1 MPPQDLPPGIY
12 DHPLSAAIHQ
22 ALASTPDSLHQL
34 QPLDPAE
41 APQRLARYLRQLSET
56 ALASLPEAQRQQQQL
71 ALVNQIVALLQQQA
85 PNAIST
91 GDQLHP
97 SARLLQELRAT
108 PLMPNEAPLTR
119 PLIPL
124 ADGTLL
130 INAPSEPSI
139 GLALQAECPSADR
152 IDLLCAFIKWSG
164 LRLLQEQLSAHLE
177 AGRPLRV
184 LTTVYMGAT
193 DRKALDWLV
202 AHGAQLRVS
211 TDTRRTRL
219 HAKAWL
225 FHRASG
231 TSTAYIGSSNLSAA
245 ALLDGLEWNVRL
257 AALET
262 PAMLAKF
269 QDTFDTYWEEG
280 EFEPYAATAEQ
291 QARLDHQL
299 ALARGDD
306 PTAGGSALPVWFD
319 LRPYAYQRE
328 MLDQL
333 AAERTLHNRWHNLVV
348 AATGTGKTVLAAFD
362 VARLHADFPER
373 FPSPDPP
380 SLLLIAHRKEILQ
393 QALATFR
400 QVLRDPAFGE
410 LYVDGEVP
418 SQWRHVFASVQ
429 SLAQRDLT
437 EIPADRFVVV
447 IVDEFHH
454 AAAAS
459 YTRWLDHLT
468 PKLLLGLTATP
479 ERADGLDIVHWF
491 DGRIAA
497 ELRLWTALDQGL
509 LAPFHYFAVADAT
522 DLSALERRRG
532 GYVPAELSTLYTGDH
547 RRVDLILS
555 ELEKKVAEPLRMR
568 ALGFCVSVEHARF
581 MAERFRTRGFKAEAL
596 DATSPAVVR
605 QAALRRLQSGELQIL
620 FAVDL
625 FNEGLDI
632 PSIDTVLLLRPTES
646 AVVFLQQLGRGLR
659 LSPDTGKS
667 CLTVLDFIGQQHR
680 RFRFDLRYRALLG
693 CSRRQLEDQLAQGFP
708 FLPPGCRLVLDR
720 VSSERVLSSLR
731 QCLPSRRT
739 QLLQELRALA
749 AEGVIGRASGL
760 AHWLEALAMEPA
772 DFYGIRGAGFT
783 ALRRELGWLPPHL
796 AHLPHPQ
803 EERLSRAI
811 AFGLLHLDDPDRLRA
826 TAASLAASA
835 PPEPQAL
842 SERERRQW
850 LMLTAQLFGTGRQ
863 WRPLDQ
869 ALDVLWQASAW
880 RDELRQL
887 LVLLAERTDRRLHPL
902 PWALPVPLRVHGR
915 YSRAE
920 IEAAFGILTG
930 DAPWIHRE
938 GVLWHEPSQCDLLF
952 ITLNKSE
959 ALFSPSTRYRDLALG
974 PSLFH
979 WESQSTTTAASPTG
993 QRYIHHEA
1001 RGSRVLLFVR
1011 EHRRE
1016 GGRAG
1021 GVTEPFRCLGFARY
1035 ESHQGE
1041 RPMAIRWRLERAIPA
1056 GWMQG
1061 MGLAV

>member
-1 MPPQDLPPGIY
+1 MLPQDLSPGLY
-12 DHPLSAAIHQ
+12 DHPLSAAVHQ
-22 ALASTPDSLHQL
+22 ALASQPDSLHHIH
-34 QPLDPAE
+34 PLDPAE
-41 APQRLARYLRQLSET
+41 APQRLARYLRQLSEI
-56 ALASLPEAQRQQQQL
+56 ALAALPKAQRQQQQL
-71 ALVNQIVALLQQQA
+71 ALVNQIVSLLQQQA
-85 PNAIST
+85 PNAISA

-97 SARLLQELRAT
+97 SARLLQELRAS
-108 PLMPNEAPLTR
+108 PLLPNESPLVR

-164 LRLLQEQLSAHLE
+164 LRLLQESLAAHLA
-177 AGRPLRV
+177 AGRTLRV

-202 AHGAQLRVS
+202 ARGAQLRVS

-231 TSTAYIGSSNLSAA
+231 ASTAYIGSSNLSSA
-245 ALLDGLEWNVRL
+245 ALVDGLEWNVRL

-269 QDTFDTYWEEG
+269 QSTFEAYWEEG
-280 EFEPYAATAEQ
+280 EFEPYAATPDE
-291 QARLDHQL
+291 QARIDHH
-299 ALARGDD
+299 LARARGEDD
-306 PTAGGSALPVWFD
+306 ASSSAAIAWFN

-333 AAERTLHNRWHNLVV
+333 AAERSLHNRWHNLVV

-362 VARLHADFPER
+362 VARLHVDFPEQ
-373 FPSPDPP
+373 FASPDPP

-400 QVLRDPAFGE
+400 QVLRNPAFGE

-429 SLAQRDLT
+429 SLAQRDLA
-437 EIPADRFVVV
+437 EIPADRFDVV

-459 YTRWLDHLT
+459 YTRWLDHLR

-479 ERADGLDIVHWF
+479 ERADGLDILHWF

-522 DLSALERRRG
+522 DLSALEWRRG
-532 GYVPAELSTLYTGDH
+532 GYVPAELSSLYTGDH
-547 RRVDLILS
+547 RRVALILS
-555 ELEKKVAEPLRMR
+555 ELEKAVAEPLRMR
-568 ALGFCVSVEHARF
+568 ALGFCVGVEHARF
-581 MAERFRTRGFKAEAL
+581 MAERFRAAGFAAEAL
-596 DATSPAVVR
+596 DASTPAEER
-605 QAALRRLQSGELQIL
+605 RDALRRLQAGELQIL

-632 PSIDTVLLLRPTES
+632 PAIDTVLLLRPTES

-720 VSSERVLSSLR
+720 VSSERVLANLR
-731 QCLPSRRT
+731 QCLPSRRP
-739 QLLQELRALA
+739 LLLLELRALA
-749 AEGVIGRASGL
+749 AEGVIGPASGL
-760 AHWLEALAMEPA
+760 ADWLAALAMEPA

-783 ALRRELGWLPPHL
+783 SLRRELGCLPPHL
-796 AHLPHPQ
+796 AGPPHPQ
-803 EERLSRAI
+803 EERLSRAF
-811 AFGLLHLDDPDRLRA
+811 ASGLLHLDDPDRLRA
-826 TAASLAASA
+826 TASSLAASA
-835 PPEPQAL
+835 PPDPQAL

-869 ALDVLWQASAW
+869 ALDVLWQAGAW
-880 RDELRQL
+880 REELIQL
-887 LVLLAERTDRRLHPL
+887 LELLAERADRRLHPL
-902 PWALPVPLRVHGR
+902 PWALPVPLRVHGH

-920 IEAAFGILTG
+920 IEAAFGVLTTES
-930 DAPWIHRE
+930 PWIHRE
-938 GVLWHEPSQCDLLF
+938 GVLWHQASATDLLF
-952 ITLNKSE
+952 ITLRKSE

-974 PSLFH
+974 PALFH
-979 WESQSTTTAASPTG
+979 WESQSTTTASSPTG

-1011 EHRRE
+1011 EQRKQD
-1016 GGRAG
+1016 GRPGAP
-1021 GVTEPFRCLGFARY
+1021 TEPFVCLGFATY
-1035 ESHQGE
+1035 ESHEGE
-1041 RPMAIRWRLERAIPA
+1041 RPMAIRWRLERQIPA
-1056 GWMQG
+1056 AWLPV

>member
-1 MPPQDLPPGIY
+1 MPPQDLPPGLY
-12 DHPLSAAIHQ
+12 DHPLSEAVHQ
-22 ALASTPDSLHQL
+22 SLASQPAKLRHL
-34 QPLDPAE
+34 EPLDPAE
-41 APQRLARYLRQLSET
+41 APQRLARYLRQLSEI
-56 ALASLPEAQRQQQQL
+56 ALSAFPEAQRQQQQL
-71 ALVNQIVALLQQQA
+71 ALVNQIVALLHQQA
-85 PNAIST
+85 PAAIT
-91 GDQLHP
+91 PGDQLHP
-97 SARLLQELRAT
+97 SARLLEELRA
-108 PLMPNEAPLTR
+108 APLLPGQEATTR

-130 INAPSEPSI
+130 INAPREPSV

-164 LRLLQEQLSAHLE
+164 LRLLQEQLSTHLN

-202 AHGAQLRVS
+202 ARGAQVRVS

-231 TSTAYIGSSNLSAA
+231 ASTAYIGSSNLSAA

-262 PAMLAKF
+262 PAMLSKF
-269 QDTFDTYWEEG
+269 QNTFDTYWEEG

-299 ALARGDD
+299 AVARGDD

-333 AAERTLHNRWHNLVV
+333 AAERSLHNRWHNLVV

-393 QALATFR
+393 QARATFR

-418 SQWRHVFASVQ
+418 SQWRHVFASVK
-429 SLAQRDLT
+429 SLSQRDRA
-437 EIPADRFVVV
+437 EIPADRFAVV

-459 YTRWLDHLT
+459 YTRWLDHLR
-468 PKLLLGLTATP
+468 PSLLLGLTATP
-479 ERADGLDIVHWF
+479 ERADGLDILHWF
-491 DGRIAA
+491 GGRMAA

-509 LAPFHYFAVADAT
+509 LSPFHYFAVADAT
-522 DLSALERRRG
+522 DLSALEWRRG

-555 ELEKKVAEPLRMR
+555 ELEKTMAEPLRMR

-581 MAERFRTRGFKAEAL
+581 MAERFRARGFNAEAL
-596 DATSPAVVR
+596 DASSPADVR
-605 QAALRRLQSGELQIL
+605 QAALRRLHTGELQIL

-693 CSRRQLEDQLAQGFP
+693 GSRRQLQEQLQQGFP

-720 VSSERVLSSLR
+720 VASERVLTGLR
-731 QCLPSRRT
+731 QCLPTRRP
-739 QLLQELRALA
+739 QLLEELRSLA
-749 AEGVIGRASGL
+749 AAGEIGPASGL

-772 DFYGIRGAGFT
+772 DFYAIRGVSFT
-783 ALRRELGWLPPHL
+783 ALRRELGWLTES
-796 AHLPHPQ
+796 PHP
-803 EERLSRAI
+803 EEEQLTRAI
-811 AFGLLHLDDPDRLRA
+811 AAGLLHLDDPDRLRWLA
-826 TAASLAASA
+826 AQLEAAASPDPDPLG
-835 PPEPQAL
+835 
-842 SERERRQW
+842 ERERRGW
-850 LMLTAQLFGTGRQ
+850 LMLAVQLFGTGRRF
-863 WRPLDQ
+863 RPLPD
-869 ALDVLWQASAW
+869 ALAVLWQAAAW
-880 RDELRQL
+880 RVELRQL
-887 LVLLAERTDRRLHPL
+887 LVLLAERADHRLHPL
-902 PWALPVPLRVHGR
+902 PWALPVPLRVHGH

-920 IEAAFGILTG
+920 IEAAFGVLSA

-938 GVLWHEPSQCDLLF
+938 GVLWDQPTQCDLLF
-952 ITLNKSE
+952 VTLKKSE

-979 WESQSTTTAASPTG
+979 WESQSTTTAASATG

-1001 RGSRVLLFVR
+1001 WGSRVLLFVR
-1011 EHRRE
+1011 EQRRQ
-1016 GGRAG
+1016 GT
-1021 GVTEPFRCLGFARY
+1021 VTEPFVCLGFARY
-1035 ESHQGE
+1035 ESHEGE
-1041 RPMAIRWRLERAIPA
+1041 RPMAIRWRLEREIPA
-1056 GWMQG
+1056 MWLAV